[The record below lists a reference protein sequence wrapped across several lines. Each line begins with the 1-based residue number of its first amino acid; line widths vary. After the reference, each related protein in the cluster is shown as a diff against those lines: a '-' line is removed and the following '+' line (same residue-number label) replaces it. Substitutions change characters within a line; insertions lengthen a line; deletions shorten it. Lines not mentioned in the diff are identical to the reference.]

1 MSKILLGKSAII
13 TGASQGLGLEIAKKF
28 IISGANITICARNND
43 ELIRA
48 KKELENIAQGS
59 QKILAFCLDI
69 CNKSE
74 NKKLFSETI
83 KMFGDCHI
91 LVNNAGIYGP
101 KGNVETNDWNEW
113 IKTIEIN
120 LFGSILMCREVIP
133 HFKDRR
139 YGKII
144 QLSGGGA
151 TNPLPGLSAYAVSK
165 AAIIRFTETLAEE
178 LRDFNIDVN
187 SIAPGALNTR
197 MLDEIIE
204 SGPDKVGNNFYEK
217 SLKQKNEG
225 GTSLAKG
232 SALATFLASNLSDG
246 ITAKLIS
253 AVWDK
258 WEDWPNYIDELS
270 NSDVYTLRRIVG
282 KDRNFNWGDK

>member
-1 MSKILLGKSAII
+1 MSKILSGKSAII

-28 IISGANITICARNND
+28 IVSGANVAICARNET
-43 ELIRA
+43 ELFEA
-48 KKELENIAQGS
+48 KKELEDIAQSS
-59 QKILAFCLDI
+59 QKILSFPSDV
-69 CNKSE
+69 CNKDE
-74 NKKLFSETI
+74 NNKLFSETL
-83 KMFGDCHI
+83 KTFGNCHI
-91 LVNNAGIYGP
+91 LVNNAGVYGP
-101 KGNVETNDWNEW
+101 KGNFESNDWAEW
-113 IKTIEIN
+113 LRTIEIN

-133 HFKDRR
+133 HFKKKK

-151 TNPLPGLSAYAVSK
+151 TNPLPGISAYAVSK
-165 AAIIRFTETLAEE
+165 AAIIRFNETLAEE
-178 LRDFNIDVN
+178 VRGFNIDVN

-204 SGPDKVGNNFYEK
+204 SGPDKVGKNFYEK
-217 SLKQKNEG
+217 SIKQKNEG

-232 SALATFLASNLSDG
+232 AALATFLASNLSDG

-282 KDRNFNWGDK
+282 RDRNFNWGDK